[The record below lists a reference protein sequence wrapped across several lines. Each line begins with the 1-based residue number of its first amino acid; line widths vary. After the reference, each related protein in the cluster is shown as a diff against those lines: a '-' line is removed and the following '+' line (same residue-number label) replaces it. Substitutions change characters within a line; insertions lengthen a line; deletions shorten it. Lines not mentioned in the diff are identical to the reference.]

1 MAKVKHVIGRRS
13 TVALLQIVLVMLFGC
28 VAIHATTR
36 CEDLTRLKIQDM
48 DVHVAE
54 VVPAGGLNSAM
65 NITGVDSTAL
75 QEFCRVTVVAHP
87 SAKSHIGIEVWLPT
101 DDWNGKLLGTGNGGF
116 AGHITYQPLVAGLR
130 SHYAVANTD
139 TGTSPDA
146 GYFPSPDEMAD
157 WASRSVH
164 DMTVAARELVKAFYG
179 KAPKQRYF
187 SGCSSGGQEGLTEA
201 QRFPEDYDGIFA
213 GAPANDRVDL
223 HVAILWNWLAMHRA
237 DGTTI
242 LSPVQLERLSTMV
255 ANTCPSIAGVVMDPT
270 ACHVDVTKFQCG
282 AEDRSDRCFTQE
294 QIAAIQRVYEG
305 PRNPQSGQQIY
316 PGLAYGSESQWKAL
330 LGADRGGGSMPYEA
344 LLRAALGAEWRG
356 IFAFRFDQDTET
368 AENNLSSVV
377 NATDPN
383 LDAFKAHGGK
393 ILLTHGWADPIIAPV
408 GSIRYV
414 EALRNRYGAA
424 VHGFLRFYLVPG
436 EAHCGSGLGPSF
448 GDGLGILADWVE
460 QGKAPGAIRATGGR
474 QLKEAL
480 LCPYPQKAVLQRPGA
495 TDEAQSY
502 ACVAADAK
510 VVLRHLW

>member
-1 MAKVKHVIGRRS
+1 MKHVIGRQS
-13 TVALLQIVLVMLFGC
+13 ITVLSRIVLAVLLGC
-28 VAIHATTR
+28 VAGHAATR
-36 CEDLTRLKIQDM
+36 CEDLTRLKIQNM
-48 DVHVAE
+48 DIQVAE
-54 VVPAGGLNSAM
+54 VVPAGGVGSA
-65 NITGVDSTAL
+65 IRASGLDSIAL
-75 QEFCRVTVVAHP
+75 EEFCRVIVVAHP

-101 DDWNGKLLGTGNGGF
+101 GNWNGKLLGTGNGGF
-116 AGHITYQPLVAGLR
+116 AGHIAYQPLAAGLR

-146 GYFPSPDEMAD
+146 DYFTAPDEMVD
-157 WASRSVH
+157 WASRSIH
-164 DMTVAARELVKAFYG
+164 NMTLAAQALVTAFYG
-179 KAPKQRYF
+179 RTPKQKYF

-242 LSPVQLERLSTMV
+242 LSPVQLERLSAMV
-255 ANTCPSIAGVVMDPT
+255 ANTCPSIAGVVTDPT
-270 ACHVDVTKFQCG
+270 ACHVDVAKFQCG
-282 AEDRSDRCFTQE
+282 AEDRADKCFSQE

-316 PGLAYGSESQWKAL
+316 PGLAYGSESQWTAL
-330 LGADRGGGSMPYEA
+330 LSADRGGGSIPYEA
-344 LLRAALGAEWRG
+344 FLRAALGTEWHG

-368 AENNLSSVV
+368 AENNLSTVV

-393 ILLTHGWADPIIAPV
+393 ILLTHGWADPIIAPA

-414 EALRNRYGAA
+414 EALRNRYGSA

-436 EAHCGSGLGPSF
+436 EAHCAGGLGPSSY
-448 GDGLGILADWVE
+448 DGLGILADWVE
-460 QGKAPGAIRATGGR
+460 RGKAPGAIRATDGR

-480 LCPYPQKAVLQRPGA
+480 LCPFPQKASLQRPSA
-495 TDEAQSY
+495 TDEARSY
-502 ACVAADAK
+502 VCVSQ
-510 VVLRHLW
+510 